1 MIFDKIKE
9 LICEQFDVDPE
20 QITEETN
27 FLRDLSADS
36 LDFVELVMN
45 MEDTFGL
52 PETDEEQIRA
62 IQTVGDLV
70 EYVQKTQESA

>member
-1 MIFDKIKE
+1 MILEKIKE
-9 LICEQFDVDPE
+9 LICEQFDVEPE

-27 FLRDLSADS
+27 FLQDLSADS

-45 MEDTFGL
+45 IEDAFQL
-52 PETDEEQIRA
+52 PEIGEDEIRA

-70 EYVQKTQESA
+70 DYVKKTQD

>member
-1 MIFDKIKE
+1 MVFDKIRE
-9 LICEQFDVDPE
+9 LICEQFDVDPAE
-20 QITEETN
+20 ISEETN

-45 MEDTFGL
+45 IEDSFGL
-52 PETDEEQIRA
+52 PEIGEDEIRA

-70 EYVQKTQESA
+70 KYVETTKG

>member
-1 MIFDKIKE
+1 MIFNKIKE
-9 LICEQFDVDPE
+9 LICEQFDVEPE

-27 FLRDLSADS
+27 FLQDLSADS

-45 MEDTFGL
+45 IEDTFGL
-52 PETDEEQIRA
+52 PEIGEDDIRA

-70 EYVQKTQESA
+70 KYVQKTQE

>member
-1 MIFDKIKE
+1 MEFEKIRA
-9 LICEQFDVDPE
+9 LICEQFDVKPE

-27 FLRDLSADS
+27 FLQDLSADS

-45 MEDTFGL
+45 IEDAFGL
-52 PETDEEQIRA
+52 EEIGEDEIRS

-70 EYVQKTQESA
+70 DYVVKAQG

>member
-1 MIFDKIKE
+1 MIFETVKM
-9 LICEQFDVDPE
+9 LICDQFAVDPDS
-20 QITEETN
+20 ITEDTN

-45 MEDTFGL
+45 IEDTFSL
-52 PETDEEQIRA
+52 PEISEEEIRS

-70 EYVQKTQESA
+70 KYVSEAQN

>member
-1 MIFDKIKE
+1 MIFEKIQG

-27 FLRDLSADS
+27 FLQDLSADS
-36 LDFVELVMN
+36 LDFVELVMSI
-45 MEDTFGL
+45 EDSFGL
-52 PETDEEQIRA
+52 PEIGEEEIRS

-70 EYVQKTQESA
+70 TYVKNIRS

>member
-1 MIFDKIKE
+1 MVFEKIRE
-9 LICEQFDVDPE
+9 LICEQFAIDPE

-27 FLRDLSADS
+27 FLQDLSADS

-45 MEDTFGL
+45 IEDSFEL
-52 PETDEEQIRA
+52 PEISEDEIRS

-70 EYVQKTQESA
+70 AYVTKAKE

>member
-9 LICEQFDVDPE
+9 LICEQFEVDPAS
-20 QITEETN
+20 ITEETN
-27 FLRDLSADS
+27 FLQDLSADS

-45 MEDTFGL
+45 IEDTFSL
-52 PETDEEQIRA
+52 PEIGEEEIRS

-70 EYVQKTQESA
+70 KYVEQTQA

>member
-1 MIFDKIKE
+1 MILEKIKE
-9 LICEQFDVDPE
+9 LICEQFDVAPE

-27 FLRDLSADS
+27 FLQDLSADS

-45 MEDTFGL
+45 IEDAFQL
-52 PETDEEQIRA
+52 PEIGEDDIRA

-70 EYVQKTQESA
+70 EYVKKAQD

>member
-1 MIFDKIKE
+1 MVFEKIKE

-20 QITEETN
+20 QITEDTN
-27 FLRDLSADS
+27 FLQDLSADS

-45 MEDTFGL
+45 IEDSFGL
-52 PETDEEQIRA
+52 PEIGEEEIRS

-70 EYVQKTQESA
+70 DYVTKTQG

>member
-1 MIFDKIKE
+1 MIFEKIQG

-27 FLRDLSADS
+27 FLQDLSADS
-36 LDFVELVMN
+36 LDFVELVMSI
-45 MEDTFGL
+45 EDSFGL
-52 PETDEEQIRA
+52 PEIGEEEIRA

-70 EYVQKTQESA
+70 EYVKNQQA

>member
-1 MIFDKIKE
+1 MVFEKIKS

-20 QITEETN
+20 TITLETN
-27 FLRDLSADS
+27 FLQDLSADS

-45 MEDTFGL
+45 IEDSFGL
-52 PETDEEQIRA
+52 PEISEEEIRS

-70 EYVQKTQESA
+70 DYVTKAQD

>member
-1 MIFDKIKE
+1 MLFEKIKE
-9 LICEQFDVDPE
+9 LICEQFAVDPA

-27 FLRDLSADS
+27 FLQDLSADS

-45 MEDTFGL
+45 IEDTFGL
-52 PETDEEQIRA
+52 PEIAEEEIRA

-70 EYVQKTQESA
+70 DYVTKLQA